1 MVRKLG
7 TLVSILLLSL
17 TTFSQV
23 DTSKIC
29 FNYATAKLIAIDL
42 VKGDSAKAELFKTQ
56 ELLIQLQTK
65 INEQDSIVNT
75 YIKKEINYKEQIG
88 LNSKKEIE
96 YKDIVVNLEKDN
108 IKLTTKN
115 ENLRTTAKVL
125 GGGFVTILAAFV
137 TVILIK

>member
-7 TLVSILLLSL
+7 TLISILLLNL

-29 FNYATAKLIAIDL
+29 FSYTTAKLIAIDL

-56 ELLIQLQTK
+56 ELLNQYQTK
-65 INEQDSIVNT
+65 IDEQDTVIEI
-75 YIKKEINYKEQIG
+75 YIKKEINYKNQIE

-115 ENLRTTAKVL
+115 ENLRTTSKIL
-125 GGGFVTILAAFV
+125 GGGFVAILVAFI
-137 TVILIK
+137 TVILVK

>member
-7 TLVSILLLSL
+7 TLISILLLSL

-29 FNYATAKLIAIDL
+29 LNYTTAKLIAIDL

-56 ELLIQLQTK
+56 ELLTHLQTK
-65 INEQDSIVNT
+65 IDEQNVIVNT
-75 YIKKEINYKEQIG
+75 YIKKEINYKEQIE

-108 IKLTTKN
+108 IKLATKN

-125 GGGFVTILAAFV
+125 GGGFVTILAAFI
-137 TVILIK
+137 TIILIK